1 MKNANSRARRGK
13 VDQGQLSIITVL
25 NVESGWGIKMFRKI
39 AALVLLLLVA
49 SPAYAEKTEAK
60 YNLEI
65 RRLELEIRKNH
76 PEVQWVNGKLFKITV

>member
-13 VDQGQLSIITVL
+13 VDRGQLSIITVL